1 MKTSHHKGDTSLVQT
16 TWHYDGTDGS
26 ATLNC
31 YGTPEHFTFKVNG
44 DKLTV
49 NFEGEE
55 IVHTRAAYQDPS
67 DAPGDDPGT
76 PDMQSI

>member
-16 TWHYDGTDGS
+16 TWHYDGDEYS
-26 ATLNC
+26 SDI
-31 YGTPEHFTFKVNG
+31 TFKVSG